1 MISINVDRRLVNLIL
16 YTLTNNTILP
26 NCDLMDRASFRAS
39 LKKFVVQI
47 YKDSFGISLY
57 LYNIGLKFMGLRFTL
72 KDSYFIGERNIEER
86 KNYPTNIYISTLFV

>member
-26 NCDLMDRASFRAS
+26 NCDLMDRASFSFRAS
-39 LKKFVVQI
+39 LKKFVVQT

-57 LYNIGLKFMGLRFTL
+57 LYNIGLIFMGLRFTL

-86 KNYPTNIYISTLFV
+86 KNYPTNI